1 MKSKKI
7 QTLLAFY
14 LLLSGTVFS
23 QQQIVDFTYDDSGNR
38 ASRYISVERVTE
50 SDSLK
55 HQEIQALDYLAEE
68 NIKVYPNPTY
78 GKINIDFSV
87 TPETPAFVTISDQIG
102 RFVESYK
109 IQNAS
114 SQIDL
119 TTFGGGVYFLTI
131 DVKGEKL
138 LYKIVKQ

>member
-1 MKSKKI
+1 MKLKKI
-7 QTLLAFY
+7 QAFLAFY

-23 QQQIVDFTYDDSGNR
+23 QQIVNFTYDDSGNR
-38 ASRYISVERVTE
+38 TDRYITIERVTE

-55 HQEIQALDYLAEE
+55 QQEIKELDYLAEE

-78 GKINIDFSV
+78 GKINIEFSV
-87 TPETPAFVTISDQIG
+87 TPETPAFLTLSDQSG
-102 RFVESYK
+102 RFVESYE

-119 TTFGGGVYFLTI
+119 STYGRGVYFLRI
-131 DVKGEKL
+131 AVKGEKL
-138 LYKIVKQ
+138 LYKIIKQ